1 MGVIVV
7 FIDGIGLGENSPGR
21 NPLASFQPQVL
32 RLFRDAPGP
41 FPGGGRCL
49 ETRVDMGVSG
59 LPQSATGHTALWTGQ
74 NAARHI
80 GRHLSGF
87 PTPALRRLIEEHSLF
102 RRLKE
107 AGKNPTFANAYR
119 PVFFEKRPRWVS
131 ASTVMCESAGVPLRT
146 VDQVRRGRALYMDL
160 TNRVL
165 LQHGLVE
172 RTRTPQRAAQVLL
185 SLAGDYD
192 LTFYEFFL
200 TDIEGHRG
208 DLHSAVRLLQRLDL
222 FLSCLV
228 QGLAKDMSLLV
239 TSDHGNIEEI
249 DHPRHTFNPVATLL
263 WGPLS
268 QAFQSELLEI
278 TDITPGLLRFLLQ
291 APR

>member
-7 FIDGIGLGENSPGR
+7 FIDGIGLGEKAPGR
-21 NPLASFQPQVL
+21 NPLACFEPRVL
-32 RLFRDAPGP
+32 RLFRRSPGP
-41 FPGGGRCL
+41 FPAAGRCL
-49 ETRVDMGVSG
+49 ETRVDMGVEG
-59 LPQSATGHTALWTGQ
+59 LPQSATGHTALWTGR
-74 NAARHI
+74 NAAQHI

-87 PTPALRRLIEEHSLF
+87 PTPALRGLIQDHSLF

-146 VDQVRRGRALYMDL
+146 VEQVRRGRALYMDL
-160 TNRVL
+160 SNRVL
-165 LQHGLVE
+165 LEHGLVE

-192 LTFYEFFL
+192 LVLYEYFL
-200 TDIEGHRG
+200 TDIVGHRG
-208 DLHSAVRLLQRLDL
+208 DMQSAVPLLEQLDL
-222 FLSCLV
+222 FLASLV
-228 QGLAKDMSLLV
+228 QGLGKDGSLLV

-263 WGPLS
+263 WGPVS
-268 QAFQSELLEI
+268 EAFPAEGLEI
-278 TDITPGLLRFLLQ
+278 TDITPALLRFLLQ